1 MLGYGVTASQA
12 SAPMLGGQVGSSF
25 PFRRR
30 QFLAGAAGFAAGGF
44 GVQRSAA
51 PTAAVPDRA
60 ASDVDHGLITE
71 SRSLEP
77 LFPFAN
83 LAHAQA
89 WQRAYAARGHEPW
102 HLSPELT
109 AVAFSQE
116 YLGFSGVNKVAGQS
130 VSQGDA
136 RVAVGLTLPDG
147 RVSPAAIVRLVK
159 YGSGNNAPWEVVGT
173 DDTTLTL
180 DTPVNGATVASPV
193 KVAATVTGVDEY
205 LRAEAHTLG
214 AGQPSGTFCCQ
225 PAGSR
230 ANPWPLTVPFQANS
244 GQVVTIVVHTGGHVA
259 PTERFAVRGFRA
271 G

>member
-1 MLGYGVTASQA
+1 MALRFAGFGL
-12 SAPMLGGQVGSSF
+12 MLGGAVRSSF
-25 PFRRR
+25 SFRRR
-30 QFLAGAAGFAAGGF
+30 QFLAGAAGMAAGAF

-51 PTAAVPDRA
+51 STAVPGRA
-60 ASDVDHGLITE
+60 ASGVDPVLTAANP
-71 SRSLEP
+71 SFQP

-89 WQRAYAARGHEPW
+89 WQQAYASGKHAPW

-109 AVAFSQE
+109 AVAFSQQ
-116 YLGFSGVNKVAGQS
+116 YLGFSEINKVAGHS

-147 RVSPAAIVRLVK
+147 RVSSAAIVRLVR

-173 DDTTLTL
+173 DDTSLTL
-180 DTPVNGATVASPV
+180 DTPAYGATVASPV
-193 KVAATVTGVDEY
+193 KIAAAVEGVDEY
-205 LRAEAHTLG
+205 LQAEAHALG
-214 AGQPSGTFCCQ
+214 ADQPLGTFCCQ

-230 ANPWPLTVPFQANS
+230 ANPWSLTVPFQANS
-244 GQVVTIVVHTGGHVA
+244 GQVITIVVHTGGHVA
-259 PTERFAVRGFRA
+259 PTERFAVKGVRA

>member
-1 MLGYGVTASQA
+1 M
-12 SAPMLGGQVGSSF
+12 GSSF
-25 PFRRR
+25 SVRRR
-30 QFLAGAAGFAAGGF
+30 QFLAGAAGLAAGAF
-44 GVQRSAA
+44 GGQRSAA
-51 PTAAVPDRA
+51 STAAVPGAA
-60 ASDVDHGLITE
+60 ASGAGHVLTTQN
-71 SRSLEP
+71 RPFQP

-89 WQRAYAARGHEPW
+89 WQRAHASGGHEPW
-102 HLSPELT
+102 HLSAELT

-116 YLGFSGVNKVAGQS
+116 YLGFSEINKVAGHS

-136 RVAVGLTLPDG
+136 RVTVGLTLPDG
-147 RVSPAAIVRLVK
+147 RVSSAAIVHLVR

-180 DTPVNGATVASPV
+180 DTPAYGATVASPV
-193 KVAATVTGVDEY
+193 KIAATVAGVDEY

-214 AGQPSGTFCCQ
+214 AGQPLGTFCCQ

-230 ANPWPLTVPFQANS
+230 ANPWSLTVPFDANS
-244 GQVVTIVVHTGGHVA
+244 GQVITIVAHTGRHVA
-259 PTERFAVRGFRA
+259 PTERFAVSGVRA

>member
-1 MLGYGVTASQA
+1 M
-12 SAPMLGGQVGSSF
+12 GSSF

-30 QFLAGAAGFAAGGF
+30 QFLAGAAGLAAGAF

-51 PTAAVPDRA
+51 PTAAVPGRA
-60 ASDVDHGLITE
+60 ASGVGDVLTAE
-71 SRSLEP
+71 NRSVEP

-89 WQRAYAARGHEPW
+89 WQRAYASRGHEPW

-109 AVAFSQE
+109 AVAFSQA
-116 YLGFSGVNKVAGQS
+116 YLGFGEINKVAGRS
-130 VSQGDA
+130 VSEGDA

-147 RVSPAAIVRLVK
+147 QVSSAAIVRLQR

-173 DDTTLTL
+173 DDTTLTV
-180 DTPVNGATVASPV
+180 DTPAYGATVASPV
-193 KVAATVTGVDEY
+193 KIGATVTGVDEY

-214 AGQPSGTFCCQ
+214 AGQPLGTFCCQ

-230 ANPWPLTVPFQANS
+230 ANPWTITVPFQANS
-244 GQVVTIVVHTGGHVA
+244 GQVITVAVHTGGHVA
-259 PTERFAVRGFRA
+259 LTERFAVRGFRA

>member
-1 MLGYGVTASQA
+1 
-12 SAPMLGGQVGSSF
+12 MLGGPVGSSF

-30 QFLAGAAGFAAGGF
+30 QFLAGAAGLAAGAF
-44 GVQRSAA
+44 EVHRSAA
-51 PTAAVPDRA
+51 PSAAVPRRA
-60 ASDVDHGLITE
+60 ATGVDHVLMAE
-71 SRSLEP
+71 KRSFEP

-89 WQRAYAARGHEPW
+89 WQRAYASRGHEPW

-109 AVAFSQE
+109 AVAFSQA
-116 YLGFSGVNKVAGQS
+116 YLGFSEISKVAGHS

-147 RVSPAAIVRLVK
+147 RVSSAAIVRLVR

-173 DDTTLTL
+173 DDTTITL
-180 DTPVNGATVASPV
+180 DTPANGATVASPV
-193 KVAATVTGVDEY
+193 KIAAAVTGVDEY
-205 LRAEAHTLG
+205 LRAEAHTVG
-214 AGQPSGTFCCQ
+214 AGQPLGTFCCQ

-230 ANPWPLTVPFQANS
+230 ANPWSLTVPFRANS
-244 GQVVTIVVHTGGHVA
+244 GQVVTVVVHTGGHVA

>member
-1 MLGYGVTASQA
+1 
-12 SAPMLGGQVGSSF
+12 VGDSF
-25 PFRRR
+25 SLRRR
-30 QFLAGAAGFAAGGF
+30 QFLAGAAGLAAGAF
-44 GVQRSAA
+44 GMQRSAA
-51 PTAAVPDRA
+51 STAAVPGAA
-60 ASDVDHGLITE
+60 ASGAGHVLITQN
-71 SRSLEP
+71 RSFQP

-89 WQRAYAARGHEPW
+89 WQRAHASGGHESW

-116 YLGFSGVNKVAGQS
+116 YLGFSEINKVADHR

-147 RVSPAAIVRLVK
+147 RVSSAAIVHLVR

-180 DTPVNGATVASPV
+180 DTPAYGATVASPV
-193 KVAATVTGVDEY
+193 KIAATVAGVDEY
-205 LRAEAHTLG
+205 LHAEAHTLG
-214 AGQPSGTFCCQ
+214 AGQPLGTFCCQ

-230 ANPWPLTVPFQANS
+230 ANPWSLTVPLHANA
-244 GQVVTIVVHTGGHVA
+244 GQVITIVVHTGGHVA
-259 PTERFAVRGFRA
+259 PTERFAVSGVRA
-271 G
+271 GQPGR